1 MKNNITQ
8 EKIKIIKRL
17 IELNKEL
24 DSLTKYY

>member
-1 MKNNITQ
+1 MKNKITQ

>member
-17 IELNKEL
+17 IELNKHYQ
-24 DSLTKYY
+24 SLVRYY